1 MNQTKKAFIIP
12 FRRHKMLSRKRMPN
26 FRKYHG
32 ALIELKLVKV
42 LNFSDKRS
50 GTWRQ

>member
-1 MNQTKKAFIIP
+1 MNQTKKAFIP

-42 LNFSDKRS
+42 LNFSDKGC